1 MFDDGI
7 ALMTSRAP
15 SSFSSKWKMRKTYIS
30 TFHKA
35 LIKLR
40 VVERG
45 RAFIVIVYS
54 QPTTHPEG
62 ITLQNISG
70 NTDNARKDI
79 SQKKYGR
86 SLIKPV
92 LICQNHVENSADHFS
107 RKKKLGN
114 TQPTQPE
121 PESSPSSPP
130 EDKERPTHFG
140 AGPWLAAEIDELAT
154 CLMARGMARRC
165 VLKLMMMVM

>member
-1 MFDDGI
+1 
-7 ALMTSRAP
+7 
-15 SSFSSKWKMRKTYIS
+15 MRKTYIS

-107 RKKKLGN
+107 QQKKSLGIPS
-114 TQPTQPE
+114 QPNQNQKALHHRHQKTKNDQLTLALDP
-121 PESSPSSPP
+121 
-130 EDKERPTHFG
+130 G
-140 AGPWLAAEIDELAT
+140 WL
-154 CLMARGMARRC
+154 R
-165 VLKLMMMVM
+165 KLMSLPRA